1 MQSRRDT
8 SFFWLQRV
16 HAAVGVVPLTAY
28 YLLMLALYS
37 LAIGGAAPFDR
48 AMGIVRAF
56 PLTTPLEVVF
66 VGLPLVFYA
75 LMGLVLVYRSS
86 ANVVA
91 YGAYRNWIYFLWR
104 LTGLAALVVVV
115 YNVGSTRIVLAARG
129 QIVTFEFM
137 RQHLAPLWAK
147 VFYMVGIVAIAF
159 HLSMGCA
166 DMLTTWGITQSR
178 RSQYAAQIAAWIMT
192 VVLTLWGMWIL
203 LSFIGR

>member
-8 SFFWLQRV
+8 SFFWLRRV
-16 HAAVGVVPLTAY
+16 HAAVGVIPLTAY
-28 YLLMLALYS
+28 YLLLLAFYS
-37 LAIGGAAPFDR
+37 LAMGGGASFDR

-56 PLTTPLEVVF
+56 PLTTPLEIAF
-66 VGLPLVFYA
+66 VGVPLVFYA

-86 ANVVA
+86 ATVVA

-115 YNVGSTRIVLAARG
+115 YHVWSTRIVLAARG
-129 QIVTFEFM
+129 QFVTFEFM

-147 VFYMVGIVAIAF
+147 MFYMIGIAAVAF

-166 DMLTTWGITQSR
+166 DALTTWGITQSR

-192 VVLTLWGMWIL
+192 VVMTM
-203 LSFIGR
+203 

>member
-1 MQSRRDT
+1 MHTRRDT
-8 SFFWLQRV
+8 SFFWLRRV
-16 HAAVGVVPLTAY
+16 HAAVGIVPLTVY
-28 YLLMLALYS
+28 YLLLLSFYS

-48 AMGIVRAF
+48 AIALVRSF
-56 PLTTPLEVVF
+56 PLTAPLEIVF

-104 LTGLAALVVVV
+104 LTGLAVLVVVA
-115 YNVGSTRIVLAARG
+115 YNIWTTRIVLAARG

-137 RQHLAPLWAK
+137 RQHLAPVWAK
-147 VFYMVGIVAIAF
+147 VFYMIGIVAIAF

-166 DMLTTWGITQSR
+166 DALTTWGITQSR
-178 RSQYAAQIAAWIMT
+178 RSQYAAQIAAWSMT
-192 VVLTLWGMWIL
+192 VVLTLWGIRIL
-203 LSFIGR
+203 FAFM